1 MDQILQ
7 VVGALLILS
16 AYIASLFGLLDPSSW
31 PYLLLNLVGSAV
43 LAILA
48 WLGADW
54 GFLLLEGVWAIV
66 TAGSIIAKLG
76 GRDAAPSPHG

>member
-1 MDQILQ
+1 MDQIFQ
-7 VVGALLILS
+7 VAGALLILG
-16 AYIASLFGLLDPSSW
+16 AYIASLFRMLDPSSW
-31 PYLLLNLVGSAV
+31 AYLLLNLVGSAV
-43 LAILA
+43 LALLA

-54 GFLLLEGVWAIV
+54 GFLLLEGVWAVV

>member
-7 VVGALLILS
+7 VVGALLILG
-16 AYIASLFGLLDPSSW
+16 AYIASLFRMLDSSSW
-31 PYLLLNLVGSAV
+31 PYLLLNLVGSAI
-43 LAILA
+43 LTILA

-66 TAGSIIAKLG
+66 TAGTIVAKLG

>member
-1 MDQILQ
+1 MDQFLQ
-7 VVGALLILS
+7 VGGALLILG
-16 AYIASLFGLLDPSSW
+16 AYVASLFRMLDPSSW
-31 PYLLLNLVGSAV
+31 SYLLLNLVGSAV

-48 WLGADW
+48 WLGAEW

-66 TAGSIIAKLG
+66 TAGTVVAKLG